1 MMRGAESQVTL
12 LARGYILEDFDDIRV
27 VDLDEPLTRQ
37 SQTASGLRHMHLR
50 LSGRPSHG
58 WAEIFIAER
67 QFPRHS
73 MWRNVWISG
82 SHVVIDC
89 VPEEIE
95 KYHLRDIK
103 EDVANTNIKY
113 RAQLQRVELARRR
126 QDEAARLEKER
137 IQDVKKKL
145 KFD

>member
-1 MMRGAESQVTL
+1 MMRAAESQVTQ
-12 LARGYILEDFDDIRV
+12 LARGYVLEDFEDIRV
-27 VDLDEPLTRQ
+27 VNLDEQLTRQ
-37 SQTASGLRHMHLR
+37 SPTASGLRHMHLR
-50 LSGRPSHG
+50 LSVRPSHG

-73 MWRNVWISG
+73 MWRDVWISG

-103 EDVANTNIKY
+103 EDVANTNTKY
-113 RAQLQRVELARRR
+113 RAQLQRAELARGR
-126 QDEAARLEKER
+126 QDEAARVEKER
-137 IQDVKKKL
+137 IQNVKKKL
-145 KFD
+145 NFD